1 MEVLL
6 KEVNVFFVWLKT
18 LPFFS
23 LLHLRLC
30 GLPLFFFCGLSSI
43 ISVLASTRLVFNKL
57 LWAPCVFYL
66 YFHQSPL
73 LLFRILSPTNSTP
86 SSVSKLFYV
95 SVFATHVTWF
105 WNHSHFWRHKVYPQ
119 WFRLG
124 MLKLRIF

>member
-6 KEVNVFFVWLKT
+6 KVVVFVIVCLA
-18 LPFFS
+18 S
-23 LLHLRLC
+23 LCKPLRSAVC
-30 GLPLFFFCGLSSI
+30 GLPLFFFFCSLSSI
-43 ISVLASTRLVFNKL
+43 ISVLASIRLVFNKL

-73 LLFRILSPTNSTP
+73 FLFRILSATNSTP
-86 SSVSKLFYV
+86 CSVSKLFYV

-105 WNHSHFWRHKVYPQ
+105 WNHSHFWRHRVYPQ